1 MRRQLRRD
9 LGRAGATNVSEA
21 VVAGTLPSSLYDALT
36 RTGNATDHATCL
48 LSVGETP
55 SIGSWVGP
63 EAEGGVLAAAA
74 ALAVTAVTAVASG
87 VFNLI
92 RSAAK
97 PSSGAAAHGAQGGA
111 KPTAA
116 AVDELPQ
123 ALNAQPHAGFDDQ
136 PRRGR
141 TLRLAPR
148 GALAAAT
155 DSLGRVMLLDLQAG
169 PLCVTRLWKGYRDAE
184 VAWVDGSAGAT
195 APGVEPCPPLCLAIH
210 APHRNGLLEVWSM
223 RNGPRV
229 AKLRCGSNCRLL
241 AASPLLCRGASA
253 ALGTDAAPMACCA
266 YVLDG
271 SSGDLKAYEW
281 HA

>member
-1 MRRQLRRD
+1 M
-9 LGRAGATNVSEA
+9 
-21 VVAGTLPSSLYDALT
+21 AGTLPSGLYDTLT
-36 RTGNATDHATCL
+36 RAGTTAGHATCL

-74 ALAVTAVTAVASG
+74 ALAVTAVSAVASG
-87 VFNLI
+87 VFNLL

-97 PSSGAAAHGAQGGA
+97 PSSGAASQGGPSGGA
-111 KPTAA
+111 KPQTAA
-116 AVDELPQ
+116 ADEVPQ
-123 ALNAQPHAGFDDQ
+123 ALHAQPRGGFDDQ

-141 TLRLAPR
+141 SLRLAPR

-155 DSLGRVMLLDLQAG
+155 DSLGRVLLLDLQAG

-184 VAWVDGSAGAT
+184 VAWVDGPAASEAGAE
-195 APGVEPCPPLCLAIH
+195 ACPPLCLAIH

-223 RNGPRV
+223 RHGPRV
-229 AKLRCGSNCRLL
+229 GKLRCGVNCRLL
-241 AASPLLCRGASA
+241 AASPLLGLGAST
-253 ALGTDAAPMACCA
+253 ALGTDAAPGCCV

-271 SSGDLKAYEW
+271 TSGDLKAFDW
-281 HA
+281 QA